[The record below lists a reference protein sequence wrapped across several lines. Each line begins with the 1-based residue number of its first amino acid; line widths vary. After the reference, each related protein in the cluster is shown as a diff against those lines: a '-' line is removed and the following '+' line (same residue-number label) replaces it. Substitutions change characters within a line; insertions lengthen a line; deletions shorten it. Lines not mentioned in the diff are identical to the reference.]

1 MQLINKFTFV
11 LFSSKRNINF
21 FFIFAIFLCINA
33 LYAQSSNN
41 FSLDE
46 AFLNSLPEETRQEL
60 LLQLEEDQDNL
71 KDVNFGVFSTL
82 LDQNSAK
89 KYIDQELLDQKVQIS
104 PEKRTKESLLL
115 FGSGFFSGFP
125 TSFMP
130 ISEPS
135 LSSSYIL
142 DVGDALLAEV
152 YGATNLSESI
162 AVKSDGS
169 INIPRF
175 GKLQVAGLSLN
186 QAQKKADSFISNK
199 MPGASIS
206 LSIENIRNIQV
217 VIVGYVQVP
226 GIYTVSGNS
235 TVLSALRVAGGIKN
249 NGSYREILVKR
260 QNKTIA
266 NFDLY
271 DLLLNGNTINNVGL
285 QAGDVVMVNP
295 VNEIVSVY
303 GGVKNP
309 AIYELKGES
318 VAELIA
324 YAGNSFN
331 GQSINKVT
339 LTKKNI
345 SSFKTSEI
353 AKESFQSVY
362 LNGGDELYVPYINNL
377 FSDAVKITGAASF
390 PGIYSVDGV
399 KEVLSNDS
407 LLNSEA
413 YPLSMVHK
421 QYIKASNKYFYK
433 LYDPLQPP
441 SLRSGDELIILSND
455 AVSFLDSASFKNLI
469 LGKSSE
475 IQNCKF
481 SEHLTDSMDSS
492 RLLLIKQMYESISD
506 AADQLTEQSLS
517 MPDLPNK
524 ISTDNIDNFQSSQ
537 NKSLF
542 TSLAKDSEICIDL
555 YEQDPELL
563 IALLQNSILVEGKN
577 LISGIYPIAKNTPL
591 KAILDASMLTTEIE
605 IDTNISITSDSFSQ
619 SFSFSDIDT
628 INVSVGSNISISS
641 KDTVEIGKVFIEG
654 EVEKPGIYYISSQ
667 DRLSDIIKSAGG
679 YTDSAYP
686 TGGILTRRSAL
697 ELEKEFNS
705 KLYDDTIKNLS
716 SALVQGENIPFEAVS
731 YVLNEFKSINPSGRV
746 ITEFNLSL
754 LQKDI
759 SSDLILENRDKI
771 IVPKRSNVV
780 FVFGEV
786 LRPGPQSFKSN
797 SSVQDFIKKAGGLTS
812 NVDRSAVIL
821 VYPNGETKLI
831 KSGLF
836 PRNDMILPG
845 SVIYATRDFKKL
857 NNIKFASTLAPIVS
871 SIALSLASL
880 NSIKD

>member
-1 MQLINKFTFV
+1 MKLINKFAF
-11 LFSSKRNINF
+11 LIFSFKRNINF
-21 FFIFAIFLCINA
+21 LFIFATFLCINA
-33 LYAQSSNN
+33 LYAQSTNELG
-41 FSLDE
+41 LDE
-46 AFLNSLPEETRQEL
+46 EFLNSLPEETRQEL
-60 LLQLEEDQDNL
+60 LKQLEEDQDNL
-71 KDVNFGVFSTL
+71 KDVNYGVFSTL

-115 FGSGFFSGFP
+115 FGSDFFSGFP

-142 DVGDALLAEV
+142 DFGDALLIEV
-152 YGATNLSESI
+152 YGSTNLREPIS
-162 AVKSDGS
+162 VKSDGS
-169 INIPRF
+169 ISIPRF

-186 QAQKKADSFISNK
+186 QAQEKADSFISNK

-206 LSIENIRNIQV
+206 LSIENIRDIQV
-217 VIVGYVQVP
+217 VIVGYVEVP

-235 TVLSALRVAGGIKN
+235 TVLSALRAAGGIKN

-260 QNKTIA
+260 QDKILAT
-266 NFDLY
+266 FDLY
-271 DLLLNGNTINNVGL
+271 DLLLNGNTINNVSL

-295 VNEIVSVY
+295 LNEVVSVY

-318 VAELIA
+318 VSELIA

-339 LTKKNI
+339 ITKKKI
-345 SSFKTSEI
+345 SSFETSEI

-362 LNGGDELYVPYINNL
+362 LSGGDDLYVPYVNNI
-377 FSDAVKITGAASF
+377 FSDAITITGAASF

-399 KEVLSNDS
+399 KEVLNNGS

-413 YPLSMVHK
+413 YPISIVHK
-421 QYIKASNKYFYK
+421 QYIKASNKFFYK
-433 LYDPLQPP
+433 LYDPAQAP
-441 SLRSGDELIILSND
+441 SLRPGDELIILSKD

-469 LGKSSE
+469 LGKPSKL
-475 IQNCKF
+475 QNCKF
-481 SEHLTDSMDSS
+481 SEYFIDSRDSS
-492 RLLLIKQMYESISD
+492 RFLLVKKMYESITD
-506 AADQLTEQSLS
+506 DADQVTKQSLAIS
-517 MPDLPNK
+517 NLPNK
-524 ISTDNIDNFQSSQ
+524 ISTENISNLQNSQ
-537 NKSLF
+537 NNGLFISSAKS
-542 TSLAKDSEICIDL
+542 SEICIDL

-577 LISGIYPIAKNTPL
+577 LISGIYPIANNTPL
-591 KAILDASMLTTEIE
+591 KSVLDASMLTTEIE

-619 SFSFSDIDT
+619 SYSFSNIDEV
-628 INVSVGSNISISS
+628 NVSVGSNISISS

-654 EVEKPGIYYISSQ
+654 EVKKPGIYYISSQ
-667 DRLSDIIKSAGG
+667 DRLSDVIKSAGG

-746 ITEFNLSL
+746 ITEFNLPL
-754 LQKDI
+754 LKKDI

-812 NVDRSAVIL
+812 NVDKSAVIL

-831 KSGLF
+831 KSGIF